1 MGRLEDS
8 IEHYK
13 SFLRDAKPEG
23 KLREYVEKFI
33 DEQSA
38 ELARQREAKR
48 FETERAARERERKA
62 QEQRPRGSP
71 LVPAP
76 PIDVEPWYR
85 DAVGWSLGGA
95 GVAVFGVG
103 LGLFING
110 AYVRGDAENASNQ
123 SAAEDQFRR
132 ADIQQLSGGA
142 AMTVGTGLMI
152 AGVVRLI
159 ATETPAERLVVLTTP
174 RGLVVGLGGTF

>member
-1 MGRLEDS
+1 LGRLEES

-13 SFLRDAKPEG
+13 SFLREAKPEG

-38 ELARQREAKR
+38 ELARQRQAKR
-48 FETERAARERERKA
+48 LEAERAARERERKA
-62 QEQRPRGSP
+62 QEQQARSSRS
-71 LVPAP
+71 VAAP
-76 PIDVEPWYR
+76 PTDVEPWYR
-85 DAVGWSLGGA
+85 DTVGWSLGGA
-95 GVAVFGVG
+95 GIAVFGVG

-123 SAAEDQFRR
+123 SAAENEFRR
-132 ADIQQLSGGA
+132 ADIQQLTGGA
-142 AMTVGTGLMI
+142 AMAVGTGLVI
-152 AGVVRLI
+152 GGVVRLI
-159 ATETPAERLVVLTTP
+159 ATDTPAERLVILTTP